1 MHHTNF
7 AIKYFRLPLRLI
19 PHEAR
24 EIYLNTGVVI
34 IVLMHAYLLIG
45 SDKSLLKKKA
55 EGLAKKGKGKVLEF
69 TIKKIDDVRK
79 LSSYIKLK
87 LNEPTFLLIED
98 IHEATNEALNAFLKN
113 LEEPQEEVT
122 YILTANSEYKVLST
136 ITSRCQII
144 KVDSSNA
151 SVDKT
156 ALEFLNMKKADK
168 LKAISKLKKRDEAKK
183 FIENL
188 IVALHESLHSEEK
201 NKLKIAKDIKNAQR
215 TLTALGMNANVNL
228 QLAKFVT
235 KT

>member
-1 MHHTNF
+1 M
-7 AIKYFRLPLRLI
+7 
-19 PHEAR
+19 
-24 EIYLNTGVVI
+24 NTGIVI

-45 SDKSLLKKKA
+45 SDKNLLKKKA
-55 EGLAKKGKGKVLEF
+55 ESLAKKKKGKVLEF
-69 TIKKIDDVRK
+69 TVKKIYDVRK

-113 LEEPQEEVT
+113 LEEPQEEVA
-122 YILTANSEYKVLST
+122 YILTASSEYKVLST

-151 SVDKT
+151 SVDKK
-156 ALEFLNMKKADK
+156 ALEFLKMKKADK
-168 LKAISKLKKRDEAKK
+168 LKAISNLKKRDEAKK
-183 FIENL
+183 FVENIIL
-188 IVALHESLHSEEK
+188 ALHEKLHSENK
-201 NKLKIAKDIKNAQR
+201 NRLKIAKDIKNAQS
-215 TLTALGMNANVNL
+215 TLTALNMNANVNL